1 MLIVIKE
8 QNSESTCHLIS
19 IRSQLIPD
27 VKTVTV
33 IERLEIITWKKILDH
48 DASSLRK
55 ESKFSV
61 AV

>member
-8 QNSESTCHLIS
+8 QNSESTCRLIN

-48 DASSLRK
+48 DALSLRK
-55 ESKFSV
+55 ENKFSV

>member
-8 QNSESTCHLIS
+8 QNSENTCHLIN

-33 IERLEIITWKKILDH
+33 IKRLEIITWKKILDH
-48 DASSLRK
+48 DSASLRK
-55 ESKFSV
+55 ENNFSV
-61 AV
+61 AA